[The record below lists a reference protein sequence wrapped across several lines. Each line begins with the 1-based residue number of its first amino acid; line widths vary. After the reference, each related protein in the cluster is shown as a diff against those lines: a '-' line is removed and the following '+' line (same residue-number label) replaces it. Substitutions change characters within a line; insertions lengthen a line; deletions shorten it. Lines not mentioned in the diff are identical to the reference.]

1 MKNKIVRLGAIL
13 FGITAATGLILGAVQ
28 AVTEGPIAAQR
39 KAQKDAALSAT
50 LPGAASFE
58 AVPLEGGHGLVSE
71 VSAGKSGSTVV
82 GWCFTVNVKGFG
94 GPMTVLV
101 GIDGAGATTGVSILE
116 MSETPGL
123 GARTAEEAFRAQFR
137 GKAPGGSLTVTKTPP
152 ESAMQVQAVSGA
164 TISSTAVTTAVNA
177 ARACWQMRLSPAP
190 QDTPELRAALAG
202 VSQ

>member
-1 MKNKIVRLGAIL
+1 
-13 FGITAATGLILGAVQ
+13 
-28 AVTEGPIAAQR
+28 
-39 KAQKDAALSAT
+39 
-50 LPGAASFE
+50 
-58 AVPLEGGHGLVSE
+58 
-71 VSAGKSGSTVV
+71 
-82 GWCFTVNVKGFG
+82 
-94 GPMTVLV
+94 MTVLV

-137 GKAPGGSLTVTKTPP
+137 GKAAGGSLTVTKTPP